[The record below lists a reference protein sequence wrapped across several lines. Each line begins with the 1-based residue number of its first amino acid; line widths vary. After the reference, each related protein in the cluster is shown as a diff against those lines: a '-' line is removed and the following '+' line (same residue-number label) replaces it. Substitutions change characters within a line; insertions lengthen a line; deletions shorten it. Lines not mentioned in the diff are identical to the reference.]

1 MSKSVTSD
9 AVRVTRTQ
17 VLKESFNFL
26 LKTHVQV
33 FLTASII
40 YTCRDEALDLP
51 LPELQNQ
58 CLDPGRTVCC
68 QSASPKPRGARPIV
82 AYRT

>member
-1 MSKSVTSD
+1 MVLLLCLGLLPLLVLLLRVLGMMSDDEMSKSVTSD

-17 VLKESFNFL
+17 VLKENFNFL

-40 YTCRDEALDLP
+40 YLP
-51 LPELQNQ
+51 
-58 CLDPGRTVCC
+58 
-68 QSASPKPRGARPIV
+68 
-82 AYRT
+82 